1 MKCVKKILLGLL
13 LVIAIGVIIT
23 VREEA
28 ASAGRK
34 LWIHFKT

>member
-13 LVIAIGVIIT
+13 LVIAFGVIIT

-28 ASAGRK
+28 ASGDAASASR
-34 LWIHFKT
+34 